1 MPAADGKPRY
11 VLSVTPVT
19 NTVTVGPREALEV
32 DTVTA
37 TRPIWH
43 GDPAP
48 VECDIQMRAHGE
60 VVPGVVTI
68 DGGTL
73 TAHLRTRARGVAA
86 GQALVAYRPDPAGDV
101 VLGSATITGA
111 CLE

>member
-1 MPAADGKPRY
+1 
-11 VLSVTPVT
+11 
-19 NTVTVGPREALEV
+19 
-32 DTVTA
+32 
-37 TRPIWH
+37 
-43 GDPAP
+43 
-48 VECDIQMRAHGE
+48 

-111 CLE
+111 SLE